1 MVRLCE
7 HSDRVQFAAVSAP
20 RAFLSYAHADDDFL
34 GGRIAALR
42 DAIQKAVRFET
53 GEPFEVFLDKDA
65 KGGIL
70 LGQDWQDRL
79 DEGLAE
85 ARFLIPILSPS
96 YFASAACR
104 DELRKFL
111 ELERRAKRK
120 DLLLPIL
127 IRAFPKP
134 ADGDGSD
141 IAWLKRVALQRQYG
155 DWSRHIFQPFD
166 QSDGLG
172 RIVDLAVQIAAAI
185 NRAGVPDPEPTP
197 PPRPQRRIVPGR
209 AFRDVE
215 EAWCPEMVVIPA
227 GSFLMGSP
235 PNEEARFADE
245 GPQHEVRIAQP
256 FALGRY
262 TVTRGEF
269 AAFVADTSHLL
280 TGGIGRWDGS
290 EWVNDPKADWRSP
303 GFAQTDRHPVVGVS
317 WEDATAY
324 CIWLAERTG
333 QAYRLPSEAEWE
345 YACRAGT
352 TTPYWTGA
360 TISTDLANY
369 DGNHTYGDGKKGV
382 WRKATVAVDDPAFPA
397 NRLGLSH
404 MHGNVWEWCEDVW
417 HHDHGGAP
425 SDGSAWMDGD
435 PACRVLR
442 GGSWDN
448 APWVLRSA
456 NRIRIAP
463 EVRII
468 YSAFRVARTFT
479 P

>member
-1 MVRLCE
+1 MT
-7 HSDRVQFAAVSAP
+7 AP

-34 GGRIAALR
+34 GGRIGALHE
-42 DAIQKAVRFET
+42 AIQKAVRFET
-53 GEPFEVFLDKDA
+53 GEPFEVFLDRDA

-104 DELRKFL
+104 DELSKFL

-127 IRAFPKP
+127 IRRFPKP

-141 IAWLKRVALQRQYG
+141 IARLKRVALQRQYG
-155 DWSRHIFQPFD
+155 DWSTHIFEPFD
-166 QSDGLG
+166 QADGYR
-172 RIVDLAVQIAAAI
+172 RIIALAAQIATAI
-185 NRAGVPDPEPTP
+185 NRAGVSDPEPPPPPSQSQPP
-197 PPRPQRRIVPGR
+197 PPRPQRRLVLGR

-215 EAWCPEMVVIPA
+215 EPWCPEMVVIPA
-227 GSFLMGSP
+227 GSFHMGSP
-235 PNEEARFADE
+235 EDEQERRPTE

-256 FALGRY
+256 FALGRH
-262 TVTRGEF
+262 TVMRGEF
-269 AAFVADTSHLL
+269 ATFVADTGHLL
-280 TGGIGRWDGS
+280 TGGIHRWNGS
-290 EWVNDPKADWRSP
+290 SWILDPRADWRSP

-317 WEDATAY
+317 WDDAQAY
-324 CIWLAERTG
+324 CAWLAERTG

-352 TTPYWTGA
+352 TTPFWTGG

-369 DGNHTYGDGKKGV
+369 DGNYIYGKGTKGEY
-382 WRKATVAVDDPAFPA
+382 RKATVVVDDQAFPG
-397 NRLGLSH
+397 NRFGLSH
-404 MHGNVWEWCEDVW
+404 MHGNVLEWCEDVW
-417 HHDHGGAP
+417 HDDYGGAP
-425 SDGSAWMDGD
+425 LDGSAWTDGD
-435 PACRVLR
+435 PTRRVLR
-442 GGSWDN
+442 GGSWYYN
-448 APWVLRSA
+448 PRYLRSA
-456 NRIRIAP
+456 SRFRDAP
-463 EVRII
+463 ENRDGD
-468 YSAFRVARTFT
+468 SGFRVARTFT

>member
-1 MVRLCE
+1 M
-7 HSDRVQFAAVSAP
+7 AAVPAP

-34 GGRIAALR
+34 GGRIVALR
-42 DAIQKAVRFET
+42 EAIQKAVRFET
-53 GEPFEVFLDKDA
+53 GEAFEVFLDKDA

-79 DEGLAE
+79 DQGLAE

-96 YFASAACR
+96 YFASEACR
-104 DELRKFL
+104 DELQKFL
-111 ELERRAKRK
+111 ELERRAGRK

-134 ADGDGSD
+134 ANGDGSD
-141 IAWLKRVALQRQYG
+141 IARLKRVALQRQYG
-155 DWSRHIFQPFD
+155 DWSRHIFEPFD
-166 QSDGLG
+166 QSDGLR
-172 RIVDLAVQIAAAI
+172 RIMDLAVQIAAAI
-185 NRAGVPDPEPTP
+185 NRVGAPDAEPPQP
-197 PPRPQRRIVPGR
+197 PQPQPSRPQRRLVPGR

-215 EAWCPEMVVIPA
+215 ESWCPEIVVIPA

-235 PNEEARFADE
+235 ANEEERTPAE

-269 AAFVADTSHLL
+269 ATFVADTGHLL
-280 TGGIGRWDGS
+280 TGGIRRWDTSGWS
-290 EWVNDPKADWRSP
+290 LDPKADWRSP

-317 WEDATAY
+317 WDDARAY
-324 CIWLAERTG
+324 CAWLAERTG

-352 TTPYWTGA
+352 TTPFWTGP

-369 DGNHTYGDGKKGV
+369 DGNATYGKGQRGI
-382 WRKATVAVDDPAFPA
+382 WREATVAVDDPAFPA
-397 NRLGLSH
+397 NRFGLSH
-404 MHGNVWEWCEDVW
+404 MHGNVLEWCGDVW
-417 HHDHGGAP
+417 HDSHLGAP
-425 SDGSAWMDGD
+425 LDGSAWMDGD
-435 PACRVLR
+435 PMRRVLR
-442 GGSWDN
+442 GGSWDFN
-448 APWVLRSA
+448 PGNLRSA
-456 NRIRIAP
+456 IRSRLAP
-463 EVRII
+463 EFRDFD
-468 YSAFRVARTFT
+468 AGFRVARTFT